1 MKTPKNT
8 FFLSTLLLTMLLA
21 TSSLSLLSTTTQSSK
36 RSTRLLSKNFN
47 NKNNSSATVIKEKP
61 LNIDE
66 EKKKTLAA
74 ILSFVVFVAI
84 AGFIIYKFWEV
95 KEQVRQ
101 NRLRMNDYQ
110 KEISGIESH
119 SDQFLVSSLEDK
131 RAGIIFFENPLSN
144 TNYMDNIT
152 KIQELNKK
160 LHHLKEKVVQGEAD
174 IESLRERNDWYK
186 NEIKDLGDEYER
198 KKLEEFDIGHAHGY
212 TESLFREFD

>member
-1 MKTPKNT
+1 MRKKTQLKLNSL
-8 FFLSTLLLTMLLA
+8 FILFLTILFVSTKEQTP
-21 TSSLSLLSTTTQSSK
+21 SLSNHFKSAK
-36 RSTRLLSKNFN
+36 RLLSKIS
-47 NKNNSSATVIKEKP
+47 NSKESKPIIKEKP

-74 ILSFVVFVAI
+74 ILSFLAFVGI

-95 KEQVRQ
+95 KERVRQ

-110 KEISGIESH
+110 KEINAIEAH
-119 SDQFLVSSLEDK
+119 SDQFVVSSLEDK

-160 LHHLKEKVVQGEAD
+160 LHHLKEKVVQGETD
-174 IESLRERNDWYK
+174 IENLRERNDWYK
-186 NEIKDLGDEYER
+186 NEIKDLMDEYER

-212 TESLFREFD
+212 ADSLFKEFD